1 MDNAEVWKNGEKQAL
16 TAKEMQLFEKLY
28 QEVPYSVAVDVE
40 VWDEEDDRVLIHA
53 AIYVAKPSHKA
64 MVIGR
69 AGEGIKAIGTAARKE
84 IRDLVDKKVHLEL
97 WVKVRE
103 DWVDDP
109 QFLHS
114 LGFGAE
120 ADY

>member
-1 MDNAEVWKNGEKQAL
+1 MKRMFDQFFPDEYMES
-16 TAKEMQLFEKLY
+16 TYSIPFEKLY

-103 DWVDDP
+103 D
-109 QFLHS
+109 
-114 LGFGAE
+114 
-120 ADY
+120 